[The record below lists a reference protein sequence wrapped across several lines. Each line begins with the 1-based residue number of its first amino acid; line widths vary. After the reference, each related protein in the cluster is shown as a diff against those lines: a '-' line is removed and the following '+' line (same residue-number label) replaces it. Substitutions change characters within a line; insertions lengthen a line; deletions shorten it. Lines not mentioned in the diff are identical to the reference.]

1 MTPTELHVLSF
12 LRNHAARHDRVLMD
26 AITSGTVLAVET
38 VPDEGWR
45 VHAQSKRGVGYRVVV
60 VAHPV
65 TGEPTRYYRESSH
78 ETQPSA

>member
-1 MTPTELHVLSF
+1 MTPTEIRILQW
-12 LRNHAARHDRVLMD
+12 LRAYTLRHDRVLMD

-45 VHAQSKRGVGYRVVV
+45 VHAQSKRGVGHRVVV

-65 TGEPTRYYRESSH
+65 TGEPTRYYRE
-78 ETQPSA
+78 AIA